1 MRLLK
6 NSFYLLLIF
15 VLNTLSA
22 QKQTDGR
29 PSEKEVLLEKLF
41 IEAMKDKMLGNEE
54 EAILKLKDITV
65 KDPQNSVAFYE
76 LAAISKKNNE
86 LDLALEF
93 ASKAVEIGKNNVRY
107 IEFYISTL
115 ANVSDHSK
123 AAVLCQSLIKSNP
136 DNQRFYTEAINLYIK
151 ARQNEQ
157 ALNVFDQYDKKF
169 GYNAEMLT
177 KKIRLYKNIGQDA
190 KAVKE
195 LESLVKKY
203 PKEVSIPLLLAN
215 YLSET
220 NKKTEAKKYY
230 SKVLSM
236 DNTNAEANV
245 AMAKYLL
252 QEKDTIGYFEKITY
266 LIKDPNQS
274 PETKYA
280 VLEPFLINISATLDT
295 RFLNQIF
302 PLLKQVNTLHP
313 DFNEMLVSYGLILT
327 LMEKYDEASS
337 VLEKYLISEKRIR
350 AAWVYLL
357 KANEK
362 SYRYANL
369 LKNSKQFVELF
380 PDQAIAN
387 YYRGYALLK
396 YADYASAQKF
406 LKRAVDMSFN
416 EAELNALSKSALAVA
431 LSANMDAKSDQLVN
445 ESLKSAPDNPDILYN
460 VSQSYL
466 LKKDNFGKSEQYIN
480 KLLSV
485 NPKDPY
491 YNALQ
496 AGLLYRQSKYSESK
510 IKFEQSFSFSLSED
524 VMTDDVVLLES
535 YGDVLFKLNKIEE
548 AKSYWKKA
556 LSLGSLSAALNK
568 KIESLKI
575 D

>member
-1 MRLLK
+1 
-6 NSFYLLLIF
+6 
-15 VLNTLSA
+15 
-22 QKQTDGR
+22 
-29 PSEKEVLLEKLF
+29 
-41 IEAMKDKMLGNEE
+41 
-54 EAILKLKDITV
+54 
-65 KDPQNSVAFYE
+65 
-76 LAAISKKNNE
+76 

-136 DNQRFYTEAINLYIK
+136 ENQRFYTEAINLYIK

-220 NKKTEAKKYY
+220 SKKTEAKKYY

>member
-1 MRLLK
+1 M
-6 NSFYLLLIF
+6 
-15 VLNTLSA
+15 
-22 QKQTDGR
+22 
-29 PSEKEVLLEKLF
+29 
-41 IEAMKDKMLGNEE
+41 
-54 EAILKLKDITV
+54 
-65 KDPQNSVAFYE
+65 
-76 LAAISKKNNE
+76 
-86 LDLALEF
+86 
-93 ASKAVEIGKNNVRY
+93 
-107 IEFYISTL
+107 
-115 ANVSDHSK
+115 
-123 AAVLCQSLIKSNP
+123 
-136 DNQRFYTEAINLYIK
+136 
-151 ARQNEQ
+151 
-157 ALNVFDQYDKKF
+157 
-169 GYNAEMLT
+169 
-177 KKIRLYKNIGQDA
+177 GQDA
-190 KAVKE
+190 KAVKD
-195 LESLVKKY
+195 LEGLMKKY
-203 PKEVSIPLLLAN
+203 PKESLIPLLLAN
-215 YLSET
+215 YLSEI

-252 QEKDTIGYFEKITY
+252 QEKDTTGYFEKITY

-280 VLEPFLINISATLDT
+280 VLEPFLIEISATNDT

-302 PLLKQVNTLHP
+302 PLLQQVNTLHP

-327 LMEKYDEASS
+327 LMEKYDEASMI
-337 VLEKYLISEKRIR
+337 LEKYLISEKRIR

-362 SYRYANL
+362 SYRYAKL
-369 LKNSKQFVELF
+369 LKHSKEFVELF

-387 YYRGYALLK
+387 YYRGFALLK
-396 YADYASAQKF
+396 YADYGSAQKF

-416 EAELNALSKSALAVA
+416 DVELNALSKSALAIA

-445 ESLKSAPDNPDILYN
+445 ESLKSAPENPAVLYN

-466 LKKDNFGKSEQYIN
+466 LKKDNFEKSVQFIN
-480 KLLSV
+480 KLLTV

-491 YNALQ
+491 YNALL
-496 AGLLYRQSKYSESK
+496 AGLLYKQSKFAESK
-510 IKFEQSFSFSLSED
+510 EKFEKSFSFTLSED
-524 VMTDDVVLLES
+524 VIIDDVVLLES

-556 LSLGSLSAALNK
+556 LSLGSLSTGLNK

>member
-54 EAILKLKDITV
+54 EAIVKLKDITV

-76 LAAISKKNNE
+76 LAAIYKKNNE

-123 AAVLCQSLIKSNP
+123 AAALCQSLIKSNP

-169 GYNAEMLT
+169 GFNAEMLT

-195 LESLVKKY
+195 LESLIKKY
-203 PKEVSIPLLLAN
+203 PKEVSISLLLAN

-236 DNTNAEANV
+236 DNTNAEANI

-280 VLEPFLINISATLDT
+280 VLEPFLIEISATLDT

-302 PLLKQVNTLHP
+302 PLLQQVNTLHP

-396 YADYASAQKF
+396 YADYTSAQKF

-431 LSANMDAKSDQLVN
+431 LSANLDAKSDQLVN

-466 LKKDNFGKSEQYIN
+466 LKKDNFGQSEQYIN

-485 NPKDPY
+485 NPKNPY